1 MRKTFL
7 WLEYTWM
14 KYFRYFSSWNCH
26 FHMPNLSKIKVSA
39 ERKETLFFF
48 QLHLSV
54 HFQFTACM
62 TTRKSWFCNMKFYD
76 FMSLKGLLHI
86 SSFLFLFAVNNFPNN
101 SYAFHNVPWQ
111 QISTQVTVYAIIYD
125 IGFASA
131 LPSW

>member
-39 ERKETLFFF
+39 ERKETLFFFF

-101 SYAFHNVPWQ
+101 SYAFHKR
-111 QISTQVTVYAIIYD
+111 TLTADFYAGHCLCYNLWHRIRKC
-125 IGFASA
+125 S
-131 LPSW
+131 S